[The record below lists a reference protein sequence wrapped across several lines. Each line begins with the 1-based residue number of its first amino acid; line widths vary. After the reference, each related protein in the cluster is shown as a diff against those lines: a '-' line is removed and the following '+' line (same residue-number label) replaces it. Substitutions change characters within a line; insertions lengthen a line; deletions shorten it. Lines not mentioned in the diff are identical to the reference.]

1 MSEFRID
8 DIFRVSFRPNPI
20 IVGRTDDIFTVG
32 DQVELLK
39 RDGATVRG
47 VLEGIEIHRSPSG
60 QYSFVFSREIS
71 ERAEPGDVVRTV

>member
-8 DIFRVSFRPNPI
+8 DVFQVSFRPNPI
-20 IVGRTDDIFTVG
+20 MVGRTDDVFAVG

-39 RDGATVRG
+39 DDGSIVRG

-71 ERAEPGDVVRTV
+71 EHAEPGDIVRTI